1 VLEILRA
8 IAAPK
13 PRAIKVSPETR
24 ILEYWRSQ
32 EPLPLKKVRIP
43 DAAILSTLT
52 IGLGDTMMLTDI
64 PRAARQQSKSI
75 ATFSISQHFR
85 PLMAFN
91 PFWKEPGQPD
101 QAILVNAPS
110 LVRFHECGNGHY
122 LQRLRRAFGLE
133 VDDAPRGCI
142 HWEGQ
147 RHKDRV
153 LLHFDPGQHV
163 NWQRK
168 TIHPRARM
176 LYPETRS
183 ELEKF
188 IAGNHG
194 LDFISVGNAPDGRP
208 IHGSRHLPTRTI
220 ADLVNL
226 VGSASWFIGIMS
238 GPMHLATAMS
248 LKCVVIVNFP
258 APWEWFLPTL
268 RVTDQL
274 EFEWAYPQNVHLHQE
289 GEGPLCRKAT
299 AGNLRAAFGGDVW
312 PNWKTDHCALINEK
326 L

>member
-1 VLEILRA
+1 MILTRPFAAKNPVLKKTSE
-8 IAAPK
+8 
-13 PRAIKVSPETR
+13 ER

-32 EPLPLKKVRIP
+32 EPLPLKKAHIP
-43 DAAILSTLT
+43 ASAILSTIT
-52 IGLGDTMMLTDI
+52 VGLGDTMMLTDI
-64 PRAARQQSKSI
+64 PRAAAQQGKSI
-75 ATFSISQHFR
+75 GSFSVSQHFR

-91 PFWKEPGQPD
+91 PFWKEPEPRD
-101 QAILVNAPS
+101 QMLLVNAPS
-110 LVRFHECGNGHY
+110 LVRYHECGNGHY

-133 VDDAPRGCI
+133 VDDVPRGAI
-142 HWEGQ
+142 KWEGQ

-153 LLHFDPGQHV
+153 ILHFDPGQHV

-176 LYPETRS
+176 LYPETRG

-208 IHGSRHLPTRTI
+208 LHGSRHLPTRTI
-220 ADLVNL
+220 SDLVNL
-226 VGSASWFIGIMS
+226 IGSASWFIGIMS
-238 GPMHLATAMS
+238 GPMHIATAMS
-248 LKCVVIVNFP
+248 LKCIVIVNFP
-258 APWEWFLPTL
+258 AAWEWFLPTL

-274 EFEWAYPQNVHLHQE
+274 ESEWAYPESVYLHQE

-299 AGNLRAAFGGDVW
+299 ADNLRAAFGGDVW
-312 PNWKTDHCALINEK
+312 PHWKTEHCALIHEK